1 MLEIES
7 KILEINESE
16 VIKKLEKMNYIE
28 KKEKK
33 LISLLYDT
41 KENSIVEKGGIVR
54 LRFDGDKGYLTI
66 KMPIK
71 NEKSEI
77 KSFEEE
83 EKEIDFDEM
92 VEEFKNTHILVLK
105 TEKIRKSYVFE
116 DCMVEIDNYLDNMSY
131 IPTFLEIEGK
141 DEETILKRAKELGFK
156 KEDLKK
162 YTTLD
167 LIKIYST

>member
-7 KILEINESE
+7 KILEIKEDE
-16 VIKKLEKMNYIE
+16 VIEKLEKMNYKG

-54 LRFDGDKGYLTI
+54 LRFDGEKGYLTI
-66 KMPIK
+66 KMPVR
-71 NEKSEI
+71 NDNNEI

-83 EKEIDFDEM
+83 EKEINFNEM
-92 VEEFKNTHILVLK
+92 VEEFKQTHILVLK
-105 TEKIRKSYVFE
+105 TEKIRKTYKFE
-116 DCMVEIDNYLDNMSY
+116 KCVVEIDKYLDNMSF
-131 IPTFLEIEGK
+131 IPCFLEIEG
-141 DEETILKRAKELGFK
+141 ENENVILEKAIELGFEK
-156 KEDLKK
+156 KDLKK

-167 LIKIYST
+167 LIEIYST